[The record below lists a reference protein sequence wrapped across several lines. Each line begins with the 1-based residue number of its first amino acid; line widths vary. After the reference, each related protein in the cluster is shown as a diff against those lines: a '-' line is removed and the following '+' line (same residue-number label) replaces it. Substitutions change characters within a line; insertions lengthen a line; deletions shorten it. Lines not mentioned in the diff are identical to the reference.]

1 MTVTVSTAGLWDAEQ
16 LADVAAVT
24 FPLACP
30 PGSSRAAIA
39 SFVDSVLSHER
50 FGEYLAD
57 PQRTILVATDDDF
70 TDDSSMVG
78 YAMLVSGPPSDP
90 DVARVLTYTPTM
102 ELSKMYVLPGH
113 HGSQVAAALMAES
126 LARATL
132 GSCAGIW
139 LGVNQKNL
147 RAQRFYAKQGFEIV
161 GTKTFTLG
169 SEVHDDFVME
179 RALRS

>member
-39 SFVDSVLSHER
+39 AFMDGVLSHER
-50 FGEYLAD
+50 FGEYLTD
-57 PQRTILVATDDDF
+57 PQRTILAATEDD
-70 TDDSSMVG
+70 SMVG

-113 HGSQVAAALMAES
+113 HGSEVAAALMAES

-132 GSCAGIW
+132 GGCAGIW
-139 LGVNQKNL
+139 LGVNQQNL
-147 RAQRFYAKQGFEIV
+147 RAQRFYTKQGFEIV

-169 SEVHDDFVME
+169 PEIHDDFVME